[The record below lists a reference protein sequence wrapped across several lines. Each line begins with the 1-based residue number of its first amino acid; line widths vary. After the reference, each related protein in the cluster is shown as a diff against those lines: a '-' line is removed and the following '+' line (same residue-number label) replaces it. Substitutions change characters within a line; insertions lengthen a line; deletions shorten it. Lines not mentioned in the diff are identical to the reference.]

1 MRNTILVP
9 TDFSTNSLTAVQY
22 ACQLA
27 QHRDYDLHLLHYY
40 TSNTAS
46 FTNESQQEAD
56 QEESSLLKADVLMQ
70 KLKTELAT
78 AYPELI
84 ITAVCERGLIDEKLP
99 KEAAEDQ
106 YALIV
111 MGATG
116 ASAQKSIYYGSTT
129 VAITA
134 QSPIPVV
141 AVPESYSDFAF
152 QHISLLTKFKTEEL
166 ETLRAFIGLI
176 GEPQKLSLTHVY
188 REESDLDAMQEHLQS
203 WAFNIREM
211 NIIQQVD
218 IESAPIS
225 KNDVDLDTV
234 PEVVNSL
241 IEKGNPDIIL
251 VTKTRKSFFQRL
263 FTASVS
269 KAIALELRKP
279 TFFDRIDQV

>member
-1 MRNTILVP
+1 MRNIILVP
-9 TDFSTNSLTAVQY
+9 TDFSTNSISAVRY

-27 QHRDYDLHLLHYY
+27 QHKGYGVHLLHFY
-40 TSNTAS
+40 TSNTANFAS
-46 FTNESQQEAD
+46 ESSEEALLED
-56 QEESSLLKADVLMQ
+56 NSLLKADVLM
-70 KLKTELAT
+70 KELKDELVSSFSQLT
-78 AYPELI
+78 V
-84 ITAVCERGLIDEKLP
+84 TSVCVRGLIDEKLP
-99 KEAAEDQ
+99 VEAADDR

-116 ASAQKSIYYGSTT
+116 ASAKKSIYYGSTT

-134 QSPIPVV
+134 RSPIPVV
-141 AVPESYSDFAF
+141 VIPEGYTAFAF
-152 QHISLLTKFKTEEL
+152 QHVSLLTKFKPEEL
-166 ETLRAFIGLI
+166 ETLRAFIEII
-176 GEPQKLSLTHVY
+176 GEPEQLSLTHVY

-211 NIIQQVD
+211 DLIKQVA

-225 KNDVDLDTV
+225 KNDVNLDTV

-251 VTKTRKSFFQRL
+251 VTKTRKSFFERL
-263 FTASVS
+263 FKASVS

-279 TFFDRIDQV
+279 TFFDRIDEV

>member
-9 TDFSTNSLTAVQY
+9 TDFSKNSISAVRY

-27 QHRDYDLHLLHYY
+27 KHKGYDVHLLHFY
-40 TSNTAS
+40 TSNTANFAS
-46 FTNESQQEAD
+46 ESNNEALLED
-56 QEESSLLKADVLMQ
+56 SSLLKADVLM
-70 KLKTELAT
+70 KELKDELMISF
-78 AYPELI
+78 PELT
-84 ITAVCERGLIDEKLP
+84 ITSVCVRGLIDEKLP
-99 KEAAEDQ
+99 VEAGDSR

-116 ASAQKSIYYGSTT
+116 SSAKKSIYYGSTT

-134 QSPIPVV
+134 KSPIPVV
-141 AVPESYSDFAF
+141 AVPEGQSTFAL
-152 QHISLLTKFKTEEL
+152 QHISLLTKFKPEEL
-166 ETLRAFIGLI
+166 ETLRSFIETMGKP
-176 GEPQKLSLTHVY
+176 EQLSLTHVY

-211 NIIQQVD
+211 DLIKQVD

-234 PEVVNSL
+234 PEVVNSM
-241 IEKGNPDIIL
+241 IEKGNPDVIL
-251 VTKTRKSFFQRL
+251 VTKTRKSFFERL
-263 FTASVS
+263 FKSSVS

-279 TFFDRIDQV
+279 TFFDRIDED